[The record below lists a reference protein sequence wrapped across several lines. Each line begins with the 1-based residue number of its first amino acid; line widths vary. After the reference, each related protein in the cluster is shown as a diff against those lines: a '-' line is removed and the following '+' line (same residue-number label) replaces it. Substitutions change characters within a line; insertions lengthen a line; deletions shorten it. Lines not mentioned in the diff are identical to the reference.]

1 RDLFYRL
8 NVFPIQLPPLRERLD
23 DIPLLMDHMLE
34 KYRRIHD
41 RRIPGFTERAV
52 AALLDYEYP
61 GNIRELEN
69 MIESAV
75 IVSDD
80 DAPLDASLLFASTPR
95 STRRSLH
102 VDQAG
107 MLSASPGSSMEYLA
121 RSIVEAGFPVEPLFS
136 AVLEQ
141 AVRSAGGNF
150 THAAHRVGLTRAQ
163 LAYRVKTDRSNPR
176 SLGGSGREVGPPD
189 PRR

>member
-1 RDLFYRL
+1 
-8 NVFPIQLPPLRERLD
+8 
-23 DIPLLMDHMLE
+23 
-34 KYRRIHD
+34 
-41 RRIPGFTERAV
+41 V
-52 AALLDYEYP
+52 AALLDYDYP

-75 IVSDD
+75 ILSED

-95 STRRSLH
+95 STRPSL
-102 VDQAG
+102 DRAG
-107 MLSASPGSSMEYLA
+107 MLEASGGMETLA

-163 LAYRVKTDRSNPR
+163 LAYRVKTDRS
-176 SLGGSGREVGPPD
+176 
-189 PRR
+189 